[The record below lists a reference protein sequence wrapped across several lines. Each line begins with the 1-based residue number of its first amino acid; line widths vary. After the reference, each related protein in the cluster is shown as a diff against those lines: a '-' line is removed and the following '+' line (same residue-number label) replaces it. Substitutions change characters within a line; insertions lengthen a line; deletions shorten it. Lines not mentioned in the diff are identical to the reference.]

1 MVGYFGLHGIHVGP
15 RWSSRHWNLSISS
28 RNKGAMAILMKGVRI
43 REIYTTCHMPQNKN
57 LNISD
62 NVPWHWGCW
71 DQLPPCGLLLG
82 SGIYV
87 MILFSLLT
95 LTLQA
100 HSSVE
105 KAGLIGLVKLR
116 YIESDEKLSLRG
128 DKLREAI
135 RKDRDNGL
143 IPFFVRKNYIKSWWK
158 TELFK
163 L

>member
-1 MVGYFGLHGIHVGP
+1 
-15 RWSSRHWNLSISS
+15 
-28 RNKGAMAILMKGVRI
+28 
-43 REIYTTCHMPQNKN
+43 
-57 LNISD
+57 
-62 NVPWHWGCW
+62 
-71 DQLPPCGLLLG
+71 
-82 SGIYV
+82 

-143 IPFFVRKNYIKSWWK
+143 IPFFVRKNYIKS
-158 TELFK
+158 
-163 L
+163 